1 MSPIARQSYFCSVFL
16 EGLASFLSPC
26 VLPLIPAYMTYLTGR
41 SAEAMT
47 QDKKAHRN
55 LIFNSLA
62 FILGFTVIFVLM
74 GAAATKLGS
83 LLLRNQHLIRRISG
97 ILIILFGLFSAGWIP
112 IRFLNYERRLQL
124 LPERQGLISSL
135 LIGMG
140 FSLGW
145 TPCIGPILTSV
156 LIMAANVQTV
166 VKGMLLLAVYA
177 LGLGLP
183 FLALAVGIRYLW
195 KYLNLLTRHLG
206 IIKKV
211 SGAILIIIGVMI
223 YFNVFAVLAVY

>member
-1 MSPIARQSYFCSVFL
+1 MQGNLIFVPVFL

-97 ILIILFGLFSAGWIP
+97 ILIILFGLFNAGWIP
-112 IRFLNYERRLQL
+112 IRFLNYERRLHL

>member
-1 MSPIARQSYFCSVFL
+1 LQGNLIFVPVFL

-97 ILIILFGLFSAGWIP
+97 ILIILFGLFNAGWIP

>member
-1 MSPIARQSYFCSVFL
+1 MQGNLIFVPVFL

>member
-1 MSPIARQSYFCSVFL
+1 LQGNLIFVPVFL

-166 VKGMLLLAVYA
+166 AKGMLLLAVYA

>member
-1 MSPIARQSYFCSVFL
+1 LQGNLIFVPVFL

>member
-1 MSPIARQSYFCSVFL
+1 
-16 EGLASFLSPC
+16 
-26 VLPLIPAYMTYLTGR
+26 MTYLTGR

-166 VKGMLLLAVYA
+166 AKGMLLLAVYA

>member
-1 MSPIARQSYFCSVFL
+1 MQGNLIFVPVFL

-166 VKGMLLLAVYA
+166 AKGMLLLAVYA

>member
-1 MSPIARQSYFCSVFL
+1 MQGQIYFVPVFL

-145 TPCIGPILTSV
+145 TPPSAYSDIRINYGC
-156 LIMAANVQTV
+156 NVQTV

-177 LGLGLP
+177 WGWATFWPWPWEFVICG
-183 FLALAVGIRYLW
+183 
-195 KYLNLLTRHLG
+195 NT
-206 IIKKV
+206 
-211 SGAILIIIGVMI
+211 
-223 YFNVFAVLAVY
+223 

>member
-1 MSPIARQSYFCSVFL
+1 LQGNLIFVPVFL

-97 ILIILFGLFSAGWIP
+97 ILIILFGLFNAGWIP

-166 VKGMLLLAVYA
+166 AKGMLLLAVYA

>member
-1 MSPIARQSYFCSVFL
+1 MQGNLIFVPVFL

-97 ILIILFGLFSAGWIP
+97 ILIILFGLFNAGWIP

>member
-1 MSPIARQSYFCSVFL
+1 MQGNLIFVSVFL

-166 VKGMLLLAVYA
+166 AKGMLLLAVYA

>member
-1 MSPIARQSYFCSVFL
+1 MQGNLIFVPVFL

-97 ILIILFGLFSAGWIP
+97 ILIILFGLFNAGWIP

-124 LPERQGLISSL
+124 LPERQGIISSL

>member
-1 MSPIARQSYFCSVFL
+1 MQGNLIFVPVFL

-97 ILIILFGLFSAGWIP
+97 ILIILFWLFNAGWIP

-166 VKGMLLLAVYA
+166 AKGMLLLAVYA

-211 SGAILIIIGVMI
+211 SGAILIVIGVMI

>member
-1 MSPIARQSYFCSVFL
+1 MQGNLIFVPVFL

-97 ILIILFGLFSAGWIP
+97 ILIILFGLFNAGWIP

-166 VKGMLLLAVYA
+166 AKGMLLLAVYA